1 MAGAQTKSPYEVLG
15 VSHTATEEEVRLAYR
30 RLAQKHHPDRNPG
43 DASAATRFDEVRKA
57 YEKIQAMRSGGGG
70 APFTFGDDMD
80 VSNIFDIIF
89 GRNRNGGP
97 RSQGYGRPQRRQL
110 VIDLDPITLTQAISG
125 LSLSVEGVAEVE
137 CEVCHGVGRNC
148 DTCKGSGRR
157 NIRLKCNIVVPAGV
171 DTGDIIKATTTN
183 LEGSLPDDI
192 DVFARIH
199 VKGDPHWRRDGYD
212 LSILLG
218 VNFDQLAL
226 GDEVSLD
233 SPVGKL
239 KVKIPANTNS
249 NTRLRLLHQG
259 IVNPNTGR
267 RGDIYLHLSLVM
279 PEKWNAAQL
288 RALNSLRK
296 AGQTKPAKKSK

>member
-1 MAGAQTKSPYEVLG
+1 M
-15 VSHTATEEEVRLAYR
+15 
-30 RLAQKHHPDRNPG
+30 
-43 DASAATRFDEVRKA
+43 
-57 YEKIQAMRSGGGG
+57 
-70 APFTFGDDMD
+70 FGDGMD

-89 GRNRNGGP
+89 GRSRNGQP
-97 RSQGYGRPQRRQL
+97 RSSGYRQPPRRQL

-125 LSLSVEGVAEVE
+125 LSLSVEGVAAIE
-137 CEVCHGVGRNC
+137 CEVCHGMDPDC
-148 DTCKGSGRR
+148 DTCKGAGRR
-157 NIRLKCNIVVPAGV
+157 NIRLKCHVVIPAGV

-183 LEGSLPDDI
+183 LEGTLPDDV

-199 VKGDPHWRRDGYD
+199 VKGDPHWRRDDYD

-218 VNFDQLAL
+218 VSFDQLAL

-233 SPVGKL
+233 SPMGKL

-249 NTRLRLLHQG
+249 NTRLRLLRQG
-259 IVNPNTGR
+259 IVDPRTGH
-267 RGDIYLHLSLVM
+267 RGDIYIHLSLVM

-296 AGQTKPAKKSK
+296 AGQAKPAKKSK